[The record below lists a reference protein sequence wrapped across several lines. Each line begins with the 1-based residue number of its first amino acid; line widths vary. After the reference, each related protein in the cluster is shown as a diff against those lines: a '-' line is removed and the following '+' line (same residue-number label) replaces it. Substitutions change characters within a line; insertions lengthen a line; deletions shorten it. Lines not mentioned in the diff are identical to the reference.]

1 MKKTSSSVYKGRR
14 IRQQGSAIFIILLA
28 IFLLGALYYAFAQS
42 TRANLGLI
50 EGERDDAAQIAST
63 DCQTA
68 ITAATKRLQ
77 LRGCGT
83 LISSAPDGSNA
94 NIGAPTDG
102 SCSIY
107 HVNGGGVKNCQNLVV
122 STDACDNSPA
132 PGQICADGSVYAG
145 LSPDGNT
152 PMFTTPADGG
162 AFSWNNGTHPDSYVT
177 MTACSGSGGTCNTGK
192 ANTDALVALD
202 TISPTAPYAAAE
214 YCDNLVAHGKSDW
227 YLPALNE
234 LQVLFSSKNDIGGFD
249 TSGNFWGGTYW
260 SSSEL
265 GIWNAIYINMNDGSE
280 GYGRFYSLMVRC
292 VRKD

>member
-1 MKKTSSSVYKGRR
+1 MKKTSSLVYKTRL
-14 IRQQGSAIFIILLA
+14 IRQQGSA
-28 IFLLGALYYAFAQS
+28 IFLLGALYYAFTQS

-50 EGERDDAAQIAST
+50 EAERDDAAQIAST

-68 ITAATKRLQ
+68 IAAATRRLQ

-122 STDACDNSPA
+122 STDACDNAPA
-132 PGQICADGSVYAG
+132 PGQTCADGSVYAG
-145 LSPDGNT
+145 QSPDGNA

-162 AFSWNNGTHPDSYVT
+162 AFTWNDGTHPDASVT
-177 MTACSGSGGTCNTGK
+177 MSFCSSSGGTCNTGK
-192 ANTDALVALD
+192 DNTDSIVALNA
-202 TISPTAPYAAAE
+202 TSPTAPYAAAT
-214 YCDNLVAHGKSDW
+214 YCDGLVAHGKSDW
-227 YLPALNE
+227 YLPAVSE
-234 LQVLFSSKNDIGGFD
+234 LEVLYDNKNDIGGFD

-260 SSSEL
+260 SSTQMNT
-265 GIWNAIYINMNDGSE
+265 WDAIYIYMSDGSQ
-280 GYGRFYSLMVRC
+280 GYGKHYALIVRC

>member
-1 MKKTSSSVYKGRR
+1 MKKTPFLGCKVGRL
-14 IRQQGSAIFIILLA
+14 RQQGSAIFIILLA
-28 IFLLGALYYAFAQS
+28 VFLLGALYYTFAKS

-50 EGERDDAAQIAST
+50 EAERNDAAQIAST

-68 ITAATKRLQ
+68 IAAATKRLQ

-132 PGQICADGSVYAG
+132 PGQVCADGSIYAG
-145 LSPDGNT
+145 QSPDGNA

-162 AFSWNNGTHPDSYVT
+162 SFSWNSGTSDWT
-177 MTACSGSGGTCNTGK
+177 L
-192 ANTDALVALD
+192 ANTNDFTD
-202 TISPTAPYAAAE
+202 GDGNTAILASTDSDNAMLGDQVHNAAFF
-214 YCDNLVAHGKSDW
+214 CSNLNAYGHTDW
-227 YLPALNE
+227 YLPAVDELLVFYDNE
-234 LQVLFSSKNDIGGFD
+234 AAIGGFV
-249 TSGNFWGGTYW
+249 SGEYW
-260 SSSEL
+260 SST
-265 GIWNAIYINMNDGSE
+265 E
-280 GYGRFYSLMVRC
+280 GYHLSNAYRVDFSSGNNDQWNKNYSMQIRC
-292 VRKD
+292 ARKD